1 MSLWIR
7 LLQAILFGL
16 TKGSLYGLMGLGI
29 SLIFRTVDVMNFAHG
44 NSGMFATFVG
54 LTVFLLTGN
63 IALTL
68 LSGATAGLILG
79 VLIDKL
85 LMKRVKG
92 LSHSSMLIITLG
104 LLMIIEAAAFL
115 IWGTEPL
122 IFPRIVDMSPLIVR
136 LSGGILILPANDVAA
151 TIIALGVS
159 VGLALFFKYTKF
171 GTAVRAKAQD
181 VIGAQ
186 AVGVNTKSVDAAAW
200 GIGIALSALVGMLI
214 AYKSSVTPSM
224 MIEMQIYGLT
234 AAVLGGFSSLFGA
247 IVGGLMLGLI
257 QDVVVTLMA
266 AGFSALEITGANPV
280 DYQFSIILII
290 IIVML
295 AVKPDGLFASRFK
308 GKV

>member
-1 MSLWIR
+1 MGIK

-54 LTVFLLTGN
+54 LTVYLLTGN
-63 IALTL
+63 IVLTL
-68 LSGATAGLILG
+68 ISGAAAGLVLG

-104 LLMIIEAAAFL
+104 LLMIIEALAFL

-122 IFPRIVDMSPLIVR
+122 IFPRVVDMSPLIVR

-151 TIIALGVS
+151 TLIALGVS
-159 VGLALFFKYTKF
+159 LGLALFFKFTRF

-181 VIGAQ
+181 VVGAQ
-186 AVGVNTKSVDAAAW
+186 AVGVNVKSVDSAAW
-200 GIGIALSALVGMLI
+200 GIGIALAALVGMLV

-224 MIEMQIYGLT
+224 MVEMQIYGLT

-257 QDVVVTLMA
+257 QDVVVALMA
-266 AGFSALEITGANPV
+266 AGFSALNITGANPV

>member
-1 MSLWIR
+1 MGIK

-16 TKGSLYGLMGLGI
+16 SKGSLYGLMGLGI

-44 NSGMFATFVG
+44 NTGMFATFVG
-54 LTVFLLTGN
+54 LSVYLMTGN
-63 IALTL
+63 IVLTL
-68 LSGATAGLILG
+68 LSGAAAGLILG
-79 VLIDKL
+79 VLVDRL

-104 LLMIIEAAAFL
+104 LMMIVEALAFV

-122 IFPRIVDMSPLIVR
+122 IFPKVIDMAPMILR
-136 LSGGILILPANDVAA
+136 LGNGILILPANDIAA
-151 TIIALGVS
+151 SIIALGVS
-159 VGLALFFKYTKF
+159 LGLAVFFKYTRF

-181 VIGAQ
+181 VVGAQ
-186 AVGVNTKSVDAAAW
+186 AVGVNTKSVDSAAW
-200 GIGIALSALVGMLI
+200 GIGIALAALVGMLI

-224 MIEMQIYGLT
+224 MVEMQIYGLT

-247 IVGGLMLGLI
+247 IVGGIMLGLI
-257 QDVVVTLMA
+257 QDIVVALMA
-266 AGFSALEITGANPV
+266 AGFTALNITGANPV